1 MVGIGDNLPTL
12 SLGAIPDANGTMV
25 PATVDRLRQRN
36 LTCSRSTQHDCCIP
50 ALLNELGN
58 YRADFTR
65 PLQVLCHRLRWNFA
79 LLCRIAIEWQAR
91 NSSEERLFGS
101 DLTVVVTE
109 SLWRDETGRRDEWD
123 RCTQGEYQEALGKFL
138 QDIRGCLP
146 PTTMSGK
153 GGPGAHG
160 NISPTTSFVHDKA
173 EKFTVQVESIGV
185 E

>member
-1 MVGIGDNLPTL
+1 
-12 SLGAIPDANGTMV
+12 MV

-36 LTCSRSTQHDCCIP
+36 LTCSRSTQQHDCCIP

-79 LLCRIAIEWQAR
+79 LLRRIAIEWQAR
-91 NSSEERLFGS
+91 NSSEETLFGS

-123 RCTQGEYQEALGKFL
+123 RCIQGDYEEALAKFL
-138 QDIRGCLP
+138 QDIRDCLP
-146 PTTMSGK
+146 PTTM
-153 GGPGAHG
+153 GGRGDTGH
-160 NISPTTSFVHDKA
+160 ISPTTAFVQDKA
-173 EKFTVQVESIGV
+173 QKFTVQVKSIGV